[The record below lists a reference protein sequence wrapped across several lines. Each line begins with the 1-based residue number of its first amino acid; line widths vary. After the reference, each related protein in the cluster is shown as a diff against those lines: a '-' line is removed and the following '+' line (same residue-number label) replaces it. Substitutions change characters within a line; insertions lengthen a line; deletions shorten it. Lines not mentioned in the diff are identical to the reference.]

1 MFTRNSAMRAS
12 IAAGSLALVAA
23 SLVGCSSG
31 GSGGGSGNGGKVTIS
46 FLTQNAAPNP
56 QTAKDLIAAFEK
68 ANPNI
73 KVKLDTQ
80 PGGTQ
85 GDNLMKTKLSTGSMD
100 DVFNYNSGSLLQALN
115 PDTQLVDLSDQPWVK
130 DLTKDFKTVVS
141 TSKGLYGAPIGTSQG
156 GAVMYNKAVYQKLGL
171 SVPTS
176 WSEFMSNSEKIKSS
190 DPSVAPI
197 IQTFGDTWTSQ
208 LFVLGDF
215 ANVLK
220 QDPNWAKKYTAN
232 KVKYVDPPALEGFQH
247 QQDTFKASLYN
258 KDFASIT
265 NVQGM
270 KMLADGTGAQYPMLT
285 GTIATIQQNQPDKV
299 KDIGVF
305 ALPADNASDT
315 QLTVWQPNGLYI
327 PKTTTG
333 DKLAAAKKFVAFANS
348 SAGCSV
354 QNKDLLPSGPY
365 ATSACKLPS
374 DVPPLINDMDKY
386 FKSGKTGPALE
397 FLSPIKGPNLENI
410 TVQVGSGISTAQQ
423 GAALYD
429 QDVKKQAQQ
438 LGIKG
443 W

>member
-1 MFTRNSAMRAS
+1 MFTRKSAVRFAL
-12 IAAGSLALVAA
+12 AAGGLALVAS
-23 SLVGCSSG
+23 SLAACSSG
-31 GSGGGSGNGGKVTIS
+31 GGGDSGGKVTIT
-46 FLTQNAAPNP
+46 FLTQNNAPNP
-56 QTAKDLIAAFEK
+56 KTAKDLIAAFEK
-68 ANPNI
+68 ANPSI
-73 KVKLDTQ
+73 TVKLDTQ
-80 PGGTQ
+80 PAGTE

-100 DVFNYNSGSLLQALN
+100 DVFSYNSGSLLDALH
-115 PDTQLVDLSDQPWVK
+115 PDTQLVDLSDQSWVK
-130 DLTKDFKTVVS
+130 DLTKDFKAVVS
-141 TSKGLYGAPIGTSQG
+141 TDKGLYGAPLGTSQG
-156 GAVMYNKAVYQKLGL
+156 GAVMYNKKVYEKLGL
-171 SVPTS
+171 SIPTS
-176 WSEFMSNSEKIKSS
+176 WSEFMANSEKIKSS

-197 IQTFGDTWTSQ
+197 IQTYGDTWTSQ

-220 QDPNWAKKYTAN
+220 ADPNWAKDYTAN

-247 QQDTFKASLYN
+247 QEDAFKADLFN
-258 KDFASIT
+258 KDYASIT
-265 NVQGM
+265 NVQGL

-299 KDIGVF
+299 NDVGVF
-305 ALPADNASDT
+305 ALPADTASDT

-327 PKTTTG
+327 AKTTTG

-348 SAGCSV
+348 SAGCDV

-365 ATSACKLPS
+365 VTSACKLPS
-374 DVPPLINDMDKY
+374 NVPALINDMDKY
-386 FKSGKTGPALE
+386 FKSGKTAPALE

-410 TVQVGSGISTAQQ
+410 TVQVGSGISTAKQ

-438 LGIKG
+438 LGLKG

>member
-1 MFTRNSAMRAS
+1 MFTRKSAVRFAL
-12 IAAGSLALVAA
+12 AAGGLALVAS
-23 SLVGCSSG
+23 SLAACSSG
-31 GSGGGSGNGGKVTIS
+31 GGGDSGGKVTIT
-46 FLTQNAAPNP
+46 FLTQNNAPNP
-56 QTAKDLIAAFEK
+56 KTAKDLIAAFEK
-68 ANPNI
+68 ANPSI
-73 KVKLDTQ
+73 TVKLDTQ
-80 PGGTQ
+80 PAGTE

-100 DVFNYNSGSLLQALN
+100 DVFSYNSGSLLDALH
-115 PDTQLVDLSDQPWVK
+115 PDTQLVDLSDQSWVK
-130 DLTKDFKTVVS
+130 DLTKDFKAVVS
-141 TSKGLYGAPIGTSQG
+141 TDKGLYGAPLGTSQG
-156 GAVMYNKAVYQKLGL
+156 GAVMYNKKVYEKLGL
-171 SVPTS
+171 SIPTS
-176 WSEFMSNSEKIKSS
+176 WSEFMANSEKIKSS

-197 IQTFGDTWTSQ
+197 IQTYGDTWTSQ

-220 QDPNWAKKYTAN
+220 ADPNWAKDYTAN

-247 QQDTFKASLYN
+247 QEDAFKADLFN
-258 KDFASIT
+258 KDYASIT
-265 NVQGM
+265 NVQGL

-285 GTIATIQQNQPDKV
+285 GTIATIQQNQPDKIN
-299 KDIGVF
+299 DIGVF

-327 PKTTTG
+327 AKTTTG

-348 SAGCSV
+348 SAGCDV

-365 ATSACKLPS
+365 VTSACKLPS
-374 DVPPLINDMDKY
+374 NVPALITDMDKY
-386 FKSGKTGPALE
+386 FKSGKTAPALE

-410 TVQVGSGISTAQQ
+410 TVQVGSGISTAKQ

-438 LGIKG
+438 LGLKG

>member
-1 MFTRNSAMRAS
+1 MFTRKSAVRFAL
-12 IAAGSLALVAA
+12 AAGGLALVAS
-23 SLVGCSSG
+23 SLAACSSG
-31 GSGGGSGNGGKVTIS
+31 GGGDSGGKVTIT
-46 FLTQNAAPNP
+46 FLTQNNAPNP
-56 QTAKDLIAAFEK
+56 KTAKDLIAAFEK
-68 ANPNI
+68 ANPSI
-73 KVKLDTQ
+73 TVKLDTQ
-80 PGGTQ
+80 PAGTE

-100 DVFNYNSGSLLQALN
+100 DVFSYNSGSLLDALH
-115 PDTQLVDLSDQPWVK
+115 PDTQLVDLSDQSWVK
-130 DLTKDFKTVVS
+130 DLTKDFKAVVS
-141 TSKGLYGAPIGTSQG
+141 TDKGLYGAPLGTSQG
-156 GAVMYNKAVYQKLGL
+156 GAVMYNKKVYEKLGL
-171 SVPTS
+171 SIPTS
-176 WSEFMSNSEKIKSS
+176 WSEFMANSEKIKSS

-197 IQTFGDTWTSQ
+197 IQTYGDTWTSQ

-220 QDPNWAKKYTAN
+220 ADPNWAKDYTAN

-247 QQDTFKASLYN
+247 QEDAFKADLFN
-258 KDFASIT
+258 KDYASIT
-265 NVQGM
+265 NVQGL

-285 GTIATIQQNQPDKV
+285 GTIATIQQNQPDKIN
-299 KDIGVF
+299 DIGVF

-327 PKTTTG
+327 AKTTTG

-348 SAGCSV
+348 SAGCDV

-365 ATSACKLPS
+365 VTSACKLPS
-374 DVPPLINDMDKY
+374 NVPALINDMDKY
-386 FKSGKTGPALE
+386 FKSGKTAPALE

-410 TVQVGSGISTAQQ
+410 TVQVGSGISTAKQ

-438 LGIKG
+438 LGLKG

>member
-1 MFTRNSAMRAS
+1 MFTRKSAVRFAL
-12 IAAGSLALVAA
+12 AAGGLALVAS
-23 SLVGCSSG
+23 SLAACL
-31 GSGGGSGNGGKVTIS
+31 SGGGGDSGGKVTIT
-46 FLTQNAAPNP
+46 FLTQNNAPNP
-56 QTAKDLIAAFEK
+56 KTAKDLIAAFEK

-73 KVKLDTQ
+73 TVKLDTQ
-80 PGGTQ
+80 PAGTE

-100 DVFNYNSGSLLQALN
+100 DVFSYNSGSLLDALH
-115 PDTQLVDLSDQPWVK
+115 PDTQLVDLSDQSWVK
-130 DLTKDFKTVVS
+130 DLTKDFKAVVS
-141 TSKGLYGAPIGTSQG
+141 TDKGLYGAPLGTSQG
-156 GAVMYNKAVYQKLGL
+156 GAVMYNKKVYEKLGL
-171 SVPTS
+171 SMPTS
-176 WSEFMSNSEKIKSS
+176 WSEFMANSEKIKSS
-190 DPSVAPI
+190 DPGVAPI
-197 IQTFGDTWTSQ
+197 IQTYGDTWTSQ

-220 QDPNWAKKYTAN
+220 ADPNWAKDYTAN

-247 QQDTFKASLYN
+247 QEDAFKADLFN
-258 KDFASIT
+258 KDYASIT
-265 NVQGM
+265 NVQGL

-299 KDIGVF
+299 NDVGVF

-315 QLTVWQPNGLYI
+315 QLTVWQPGALYI
-327 PKTTTG
+327 AKTTTG

-348 SAGCSV
+348 SAGCDV

-365 ATSACKLPS
+365 VTSACKLPS
-374 DVPPLINDMDKY
+374 NVPALITDMDKY
-386 FKSGKTGPALE
+386 FKSGKTAPALE

-410 TVQVGSGISTAQQ
+410 TVQVGSGISTAKQ

-438 LGIKG
+438 LGLKG